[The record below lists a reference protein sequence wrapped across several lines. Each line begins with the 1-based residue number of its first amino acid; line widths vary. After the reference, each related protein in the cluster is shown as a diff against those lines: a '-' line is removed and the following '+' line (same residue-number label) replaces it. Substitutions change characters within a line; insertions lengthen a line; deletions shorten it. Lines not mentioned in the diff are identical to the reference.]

1 MEIPFEYLLAGIE
14 TAHGTALA
22 NPTHNLGL
30 VGTVKPMMERY
41 RPTEQRGKLAEFYR
55 SKTVKKWSEWEGEG
69 PLDVNTLPLLLNA
82 LVKGGID
89 GSGAT
94 AAALTTN
101 LTGDNND
108 IVFTAVTG
116 GGAGNDITIAYIDPA
131 ANNSALNVDVN
142 GSDIIV
148 YLATGVAGAITTTGD
163 ELKAAIAAHPIA
175 STLVT
180 CADKAANDG
189 SGVVTAMA
197 ATHLSGGAGAEVT
210 TPDGATNSRLWTF
223 APDMT
228 SDTLKSLT
236 MYWGDPNI
244 QAFQAT
250 YGLID
255 ELKITAD
262 AGSSDGV
269 TMSVSGHTRF
279 PSKTAPGAVPDMVLG
294 SLMAPQGMQ
303 LWIDTSSAIGTTA
316 IASRLISAEVTIPS
330 GVSYKYQAAGP
341 AGTLTY
347 ADHGRGVRH
356 AEMKL
361 VMELP
366 DMTQYD
372 LWVAGTSLKAR
383 LRFNGA
389 LIESGFYEYVE
400 VDIYGP
406 FESHA
411 WGEYEGTN
419 RTIELTILSEYDATA
434 TYDWAVKVQNDNES
448 L

>member
-1 MEIPFEYLLAGIE
+1 MEIPFEFLLAGIE

-41 RPTEQRGKLAEFYR
+41 RPSEQRGKLAEYYR
-55 SKTVKKWSEWEGEG
+55 SKTTRKWSEFEGEG

-82 LVKGGID
+82 LLAGGID
-89 GSGAT
+89 GSGTT
-94 AAALTTN
+94 AATLTTN
-101 LTGDNND
+101 LTGNNND

-116 GGAGNDITIAYIDPA
+116 GGAGNDIGVTYIDPGVD
-131 ANNSALNVDVN
+131 NSALNVDVDGN
-142 GSDIIV
+142 IIKV
-148 YLATGVAGAITTTGD
+148 YLATDGDGAITTTGD
-163 ELKAAIAAHPIA
+163 LLKAAIEAHPVA

-180 CADKAANDG
+180 VADKAANDG

-197 ATHLSGGAGAEVT
+197 TTYLTGGAGTTVT
-210 TPDGATNSRLWTF
+210 TPSGATNSRLWTF
-223 APDMT
+223 VPDMT
-228 SDTLKSLT
+228 SDTLESLT
-236 MYWGDPNI
+236 LYWGDPNI
-244 QAFQAT
+244 QVFQAA
-250 YGLID
+250 YGLLD

-262 AGSSDGV
+262 AGGADGV
-269 TMSVSGHTRF
+269 TMSISGHAQF
-279 PSKTAPGAVPDMVLG
+279 PSKQAPSEVPAMALG
-294 SLMAPQGMQ
+294 SLMPPQGMQ
-303 LWIDTSSAIGTTA
+303 LWIDTATIGSTA
-316 IASRLISAEVTIPS
+316 VTGRLISAEVTIPS
-330 GVSYKYQAAGP
+330 GVTYKYQAAGP

-347 ADHGRGVRH
+347 SAHGRGVRH

-361 VMELP
+361 VFEVP

-372 LWVAGTSLKAR
+372 QWVAGTTLKAR

-389 LIESGFYEYVE
+389 LIETGFYEYVE

-411 WGEYEGTN
+411 WGEYEGSN

-434 TYDWAVKVQNDNES
+434 GHDFCVRVQNDNES